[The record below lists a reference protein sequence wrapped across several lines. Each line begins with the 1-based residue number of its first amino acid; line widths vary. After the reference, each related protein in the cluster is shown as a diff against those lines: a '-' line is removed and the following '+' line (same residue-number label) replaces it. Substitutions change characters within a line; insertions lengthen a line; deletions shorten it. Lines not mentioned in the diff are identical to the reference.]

1 MEIKELLDALYRERH
16 ELLEKVA
23 RLEVELEAEK
33 KLNKTLENWLAELEA
48 IAAI

>member
-1 MEIKELLDALYRERH
+1 MDVKKILDELYREKH

>member
-1 MEIKELLDALYRERH
+1 MEVKQILDELYREKH

-33 KLNKTLENWLAELEA
+33 KLNKTLEKWIDELNA
-48 IAAI
+48 IMAI

>member
-23 RLEVELEAEK
+23 RLELELEAEK